1 MQKWKTEENKDLRA
15 YVPISMFFIVWDIR
29 EYGVIYA
36 EYKYVVV
43 MDFAFTSIKE
53 SLLVNCFRVWSKLF
67 AINVVLCWFN
77 ALFRNGFKGSDVV
90 CFHSKPKTCAFYLR
104 RTLTI
109 ASFHSEREPLV
120 ACAMAWPCY
129 QNYCSNKENK
139 QLHILLTIN

>member
-53 SLLVNCFRVWSKLF
+53 SLLVNCFRV
-67 AINVVLCWFN
+67 
-77 ALFRNGFKGSDVV
+77 
-90 CFHSKPKTCAFYLR
+90 
-104 RTLTI
+104 
-109 ASFHSEREPLV
+109 
-120 ACAMAWPCY
+120 
-129 QNYCSNKENK
+129 
-139 QLHILLTIN
+139 